1 MNDRAVGLL
10 EQYDIEV
17 LRTRKGRGAILCD
30 TPKGCLIFK
39 EYAGNAERIAI
50 QNKVLQHIKELGKV
64 QTEELIPTKEGEL
77 TVKDYDGVSYI
88 LKTYCEGRECN
99 IYDLTECMEAVKQL
113 AMLHEC
119 MEFPADTQWLPA
131 AVTPEKEYEKHN
143 RELKKVKKYLQQR
156 SQKTW
161 FEIRLLNTFDFFL
174 NQALS
179 VAEDWNSYQ
188 QSMGERLTG
197 SYCHGD
203 YQYHNIL
210 RKGDGWFLINFE
222 KCMPDSSVRDL
233 YLLLRKLL
241 EKSNWSISLG
251 KDLLGAY
258 EEVRPLSAIDRID
271 LYYRLAYPEKF
282 WKIANFYYNS
292 GKAWI
297 PGRNQE
303 KLEKLIDQ
311 EPTKQAFLDEVFRK
325 V

>member
-30 TPKGCLIFK
+30 TPSGCLIFK
-39 EYAGNAERIAI
+39 KYAGNAERIAI

-64 QTEELIPTKEGEL
+64 QTEELIPTREGEL

-113 AMLHEC
+113 AKLHEC

-143 RELKKVKKYLQQR
+143 RELKKVRKYLQQR

-174 NQALS
+174 YQALS

-210 RKGDGWFLINFE
+210 RNGDGWFLINFE
-222 KCMPDSSVRDL
+222 KCIPDSSVRDL

-241 EKSNWSISLG
+241 EKSNWSVSLG

-282 WKIANFYYNS
+282 WKIVNFYYNS
-292 GKAWI
+292 AKAWI

-303 KLEKLIDQ
+303 KLEKLIEQ